1 MKILLHSYVE
11 KIIVIDMLNKE
22 LVEQGERGN
31 DGKTVNLYYDQMAGV
46 YLAFGLSAY
55 YTTMLV
61 NVFTSYSELVGMP
74 VALLRRVHVKMLRQ
88 SLQKV
93 EHRQKDFYRFEMDTV
108 IGEAGYQRWKEQ
120 ALEIYGRL

>member
-1 MKILLHSYVE
+1 MI
-11 KIIVIDMLNKE
+11 NKE
-22 LVEQGERGN
+22 LVEQSERGN

-74 VALLRRVHVKMLRQ
+74 VTLLRRGHVKMLRQ
-88 SLQKV
+88 SLQKI
-93 EHRQKDFYRFEMDTV
+93 EHRPKDFYRFEMDTV
-108 IGEAGYQRWKEQ
+108 IGEAGYQRWKEK
-120 ALEIYGRL
+120 ALEMYGRL